1 MRWDVIISKSI
12 EDKNADLGVF
22 NWNFEGQNIY
32 LGLNTLVSEKIKLRE
47 WALRVNSSLVH
58 GIERGKEV
66 WAQEIFLIPKK
77 NEKLSYSGETRIFHS
92 NSLQT
97 INQQIGLVELVNQE
111 IMKKRWD
118 IRSNPLNFSIHG
130 GEPCWH
136 IRLHGISQ
144 DEEE

>member
-1 MRWDVIISKSI
+1 MFLINFLNLFK
-12 EDKNADLGVF
+12 LQF
-22 NWNFEGQNIY
+22 NLSFAQ
-32 LGLNTLVSEKIKLRE
+32 KIFILEEFFFKYGT
-47 WALRVNSSLVH
+47 SLL
-58 GIERGKEV
+58 
-66 WAQEIFLIPKK
+66 EIFLIPKK

-97 INQQIGLVELVNQE
+97 INQQIGLIELVNQE